1 MNKTSIYSYRT
12 LLWLW
17 DFLSL
22 NFVLLLLSVILKR
35 VDVTEGS
42 DYFLYFLAMNLCWL
56 ISALLTGLYSSNDW
70 MDIGFFMKET
80 FRSFFLSILLVLV
93 FVVVAKMDYS
103 RLFIFLSFLGF
114 AFGLLIN
121 RIILYFVIESLK
133 KNDRYRSNAI
143 ILGYNDI
150 SKRLIEYSRNNNV
163 LVNIVGCF
171 DDHVQQIE
179 KPSIRIN
186 GPLKDSVAYAIEKD
200 VTEIYSTISPE
211 SNPYIYE
218 LARTA
223 EQYFIHFKFIPDYR
237 IFVNRNIFVDFLAD
251 IPVISLRREPL
262 ENQGN
267 KIKKRA
273 FDLFFSSLV
282 ILLLLSWLVP
292 IISLLI
298 KLTSK
303 GPIFFVQER
312 SGRNNEPFQ
321 CLKFRTLRVNDEA
334 NSKQVTKD
342 DDRITPLGKFMR
354 KTNIDE
360 LPQFFNVFMGD
371 MSVVGPRPH
380 MLKHTTDFT
389 NIYKQYMVRHFIKPG
404 VTGWAQ
410 VNGFRGVISEN
421 KYLVKRIE
429 HDIWYLENWS
439 ISLDMKIIF
448 MTVYNTVK
456 GDKNAF

>member
-1 MNKTSIYSYRT
+1 MNKPSIYSRN

-17 DFLSL
+17 DGLSL
-22 NFVLLLLSVILKR
+22 NLILLLLSVILKR

-42 DYFLYFLAMNLCWL
+42 DYFLYFVAMNLCWL
-56 ISALLTGLYSSNDW
+56 ISALATGLYSSNEW
-70 MDIGFFMKET
+70 MDIGFFIKET
-80 FRSFFLSILLVLV
+80 FKSFFVSVLLVLF
-93 FVVVAKMDYS
+93 FVVISKNDYS
-103 RLFIFLSFLGF
+103 RLFLSLSFLGF
-114 AFGLLIN
+114 ALALLIN
-121 RIILYFVIESLK
+121 RVILYFVIESLK
-133 KNDRYRSNAI
+133 KNDRYRNNAI

-150 SKRLIEYSRNNNV
+150 SKRLIEYSRKNNV

-171 DDHVQQIE
+171 DDHADKIE
-179 KPSIRIN
+179 KPNIRIN

-211 SNPYIYE
+211 ANPYIYE

-262 ENQGN
+262 ENKGN
-267 KIKKRA
+267 KIKKRI

-282 ILLLLSWLVP
+282 IIFLLSWLVP
-292 IISLLI
+292 ILSLLI
-298 KLTSK
+298 KFTSR
-303 GPIFFVQER
+303 GPIFFIQER

-321 CLKFRTLRVNDEA
+321 CLKFRTLRVNQESD
-334 NSKQVTKD
+334 SKQVTKD
-342 DDRITPLGKFMR
+342 DDRITPLGRFMR

-360 LPQFFNVFMGD
+360 LPQFINVFLGD

-410 VNGFRGVISEN
+410 VNGYRGVISEN

-439 ISLDMKIIF
+439 ISLDLKIIL